1 MAVTKTHP
9 IKSTL
14 KKAIEYIIKLDK
26 TDDSILVSSFCCTP
40 ETADMEFELTQ
51 KLANASGSNLAR
63 HIIQSFKPNETT
75 PEQAHEIG
83 MKLAES
89 VLGGKYEFVLST
101 HVDKNN
107 IHNHIIFNAVSF
119 VDYKKYHSNKK
130 TYNLIRRTSDR
141 LCREYGLSTIEA
153 GKDKG
158 KSYKE
163 YTAEKNGTSWK
174 AKLKRTIDTV
184 IPRARDF
191 DDFLRLM
198 EQSGYEIKKGK
209 YISFRAAGQE
219 RYTRAKTLGGNYTA
233 EAITDRILNKSKIKK
248 PSLNNGKQI
257 NLLIDIQNSIK
268 AQESKGYEYWA
279 KKYNLQNAA
288 KTMSFLN
295 THGIGTYSEL
305 QSKIEE
311 LNSGFDKTADEL
323 KSVEKQIKDI
333 HILRKNIM
341 TYREMKPVYSAYK
354 KAKNKAAF
362 YEKHRREIMLYESAA
377 EQLTASRTDG
387 KLPTVDSL
395 NNRLERLTEQK
406 NHLYS
411 EYKKARKAVQ
421 EYDTIKRNVDMII
434 NQPKKDR
441 QQKPQEIG

>member
-1 MAVTKTHP
+1 MAITKNHT
-9 IKSTL
+9 INTTL
-14 KKAIEYIIKLDK
+14 KTAIDYITSKEK
-26 TDDSILVSSFCCTP
+26 TDGNILIYSFACTP
-40 ETADMEFELTQ
+40 KTADIEFDVTRR
-51 KLANASGSNLAR
+51 LAGGKGKHLAR
-63 HIIQSFKPNETT
+63 HIIQAFEPGETT

-83 MKLAES
+83 RKWADEI
-89 VLGGKYEFVLST
+89 LGGKYEYILAT
-101 HVDKNN
+101 HIDKNH
-107 IHNHIIFNAVSF
+107 IHNHIICNDVSF
-119 VDYKKYHSNKK
+119 VDYKHIHINKQW
-130 TYNLIRRTSDR
+130 YNYAKRTGDR

-333 HILRKNIM
+333 HILRKDIM

-377 EQLTASRTDG
+377 EQLTASLTDG

-395 NNRLERLTEQK
+395 NKRLERLTEQK

-434 NQPKKDR
+434 NKPKKQR
-441 QQKPQEIG
+441 KPPDIEL